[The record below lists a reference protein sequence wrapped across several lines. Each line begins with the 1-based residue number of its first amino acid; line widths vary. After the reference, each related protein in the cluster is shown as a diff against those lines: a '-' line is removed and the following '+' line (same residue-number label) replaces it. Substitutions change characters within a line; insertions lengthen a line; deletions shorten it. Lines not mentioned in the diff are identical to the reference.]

1 MSPTPTNLT
10 DEQREARRTRAR
22 DLIEARLT
30 ETWPAW
36 RRLGRKPNLPLAA
49 DIALDSLGDLAAEIL
64 VDGTMMRALTI
75 RDGVAT
81 LELAEATEMVTIFAA
96 GMRGVLDGHG
106 ASNYVEME
114 MTDGKTGE
122 GFTVTV
128 RRRERP
134 TPHEL
139 RQQADAR
146 ADKLAAELAEARQLL
161 SNTTGQP
168 ATAPWPPAGDQRPD
182 HKLYTLLRRTGLTPE
197 AAQQEIDTYTQTI
210 LAGQGAPAV
219 DRTPLRDR
227 IRRAVCEAEGFAWD
241 TDMLEPDEYGEHAD
255 AVLAVLPA
263 PAVDRATVCI
273 CGHTEAQHFEDVCQV
288 CDCGDYMV
296 PEAAREMIAHLRGAA
311 LAKQDGRRATT
322 LREGAD
328 LIEQALIHSV
338 TPASSERDEV
348 WDQAVRAAAT
358 ELRNVADGVAAE
370 AQQPT
375 PAEAHQPEHT
385 WAAELHDPLANEW
398 VPGTRYLV
406 RDRAVNALEH
416 ARKIAATW
424 KDGTPTERRL
434 VRATTTY
441 TVEQPEPESQ
451 QPTPAPAEETAP

>member
-36 RRLGRKPNLPLAA
+36 RRPGRKPNLALAA

-96 GMRGVLDGHG
+96 GMRGVLNGHG

-146 ADKLAAELAEARQLL
+146 ADKLAAELAEARRVLG
-161 SNTTGQP
+161 TTGQP

-182 HKLYTLLRRTGLTPE
+182 HELYVTLRKTGLDP
-197 AAQQEIDTYTQTI
+197 APAQQMIDTYTQTI
-210 LAGQGAPAV
+210 LARQGAPAV
-219 DRTPLRDR
+219 
-227 IRRAVCEAEGFAWD
+227 E
-241 TDMLEPDEYGEHAD
+241 
-255 AVLAVLPA
+255 
-263 PAVDRATVCI
+263 RATVLSENER
-273 CGHTEAQHFEDVCQV
+273 TMLT
-288 CDCGDYMV
+288 Y
-296 PEAAREMIAHLRGAA
+296 A
-311 LAKQDGRRATT
+311 L
-322 LREGAD
+322 
-328 LIEQALIHSV
+328 
-338 TPASSERDEV
+338 
-348 WDQAVRAAAT
+348 DQAQEHIWSEDGFTDEDQAAVT
-358 ELRNVADGVAAE
+358 SLRRLAAE

-375 PAEAHQPEHT
+375 PAETDLTETADD
-385 WAAELHDPLANEW
+385 AARRFA
-398 VPGTRYLV
+398 
-406 RDRAVNALEH
+406 
-416 ARKIAATW
+416 
-424 KDGTPTERRL
+424 RRL
-434 VRATTTY
+434 HAVERLCSGRPGY
-441 TVEQPEPESQ
+441 HTVTVKQVLTAMSDADE
-451 QPTPAPAEETAP
+451 QPTPDETEEPTP